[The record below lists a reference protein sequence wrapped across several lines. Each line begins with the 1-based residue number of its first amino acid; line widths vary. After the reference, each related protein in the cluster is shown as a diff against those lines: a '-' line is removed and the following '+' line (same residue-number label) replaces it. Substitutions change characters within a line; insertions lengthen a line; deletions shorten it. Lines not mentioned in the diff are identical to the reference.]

1 MGKRVYQDL
10 DYLETDEC
18 RAVRLQLEYMKPE
31 HEMRERGIGSTVVVF
46 GSARVPEPEAA
57 RRALEEARA
66 AQGADPGDPGRAA
79 ALRVAER
86 RLELSR
92 YYDEAREFGRLASE
106 YSRNDPKREF
116 VVATGGGPGFMEAA
130 NRGALD
136 AGGLSL
142 GLNITLPHEQN
153 PNPYLS
159 PGLGFEFRYFSMRKM
174 HFMLRAKALVAF
186 PGGFGTCDELFE
198 ALTLIQ
204 TGKVRAM
211 PVALVG
217 AEFWRGIVDWERF
230 PEWGLVSPDD
240 LGLFRICDSAR
251 EAWDH
256 VLGFWEANGY

>member
-1 MGKRVYQDL
+1 MGLRVYQDL
-10 DYLETDEC
+10 DFLETDDC
-18 RAVRLQLEYMKPE
+18 RPVRLQLEYMKPE
-31 HEMRERGIGSTVVVF
+31 HEMRERGIESTVVVF
-46 GSARVPEPEAA
+46 GSARVPEPDAAKAACQAA
-57 RRALEEARA
+57 RGALDA
-66 AQGADPGDPGRAA
+66 APGDPALQA
-79 ALRVAER
+79 ALKIAQR
-86 RLELSR
+86 RLELSA
-92 YYDEAREFGRLASE
+92 YYGQAREFGRLATE
-106 YSRNDPKREF
+106 YSIKDPKREF

-142 GLNITLPHEQN
+142 GLNITLPHEQH

-159 PGLGFEFRYFSMRKM
+159 PGLSFEFRYFSMRKM

-186 PGGFGTCDELFE
+186 PGGFGTFDELFE

-204 TGKVRAM
+204 TGKVRRM

-217 AEFWRGIVDWERF
+217 AEFWRGAIDWDRLAD
-230 PEWGLVSPDD
+230 WGLVAAAD

-256 VLGFWEANGY
+256 VLGFWESNGF